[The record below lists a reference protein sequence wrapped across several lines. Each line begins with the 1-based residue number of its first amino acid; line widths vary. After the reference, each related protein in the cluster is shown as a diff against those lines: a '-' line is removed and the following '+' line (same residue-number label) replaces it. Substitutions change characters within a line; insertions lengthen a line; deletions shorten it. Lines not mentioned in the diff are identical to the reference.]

1 MARPLDDVY
10 TGSAVRAG
18 RDEGVHRE
26 GGRRRNK
33 TAGHGEA
40 GGTQASPREKRGC
53 SSEQAPTAQRQPAG
67 TAPQAKKLRIQ
78 PAGKRGAA
86 RGL

>member
-1 MARPLDDVY
+1 MRGSTGKGGGDVIQ
-10 TGSAVRAG
+10 
-18 RDEGVHRE
+18 
-26 GGRRRNK
+26 

-53 SSEQAPTAQRQPAG
+53 SSEHAPTAQRQPAG

-86 RGL
+86 RRFKEGGT